1 MCPLGAKLMHK
12 MCPLGAKLP
21 HKLCPFGSTLL
32 DKMCPFTEKLPLLR
46 PQKCTIQIPL
56 ICKKNFYHGLNIL
69 WFLQDQRGYIFL
81 GHEAKAVFLL
91 N

>member
-1 MCPLGAKLMHK
+1 MCPLGAKLTHK

-56 ICKKNFYHGLNIL
+56 IYKKKLLSWAKYSLVLAGPEGIYIL
-69 WFLQDQRGYIFL
+69 RT
-81 GHEAKAVFLL
+81 
-91 N
+91 